1 MTRNEEFDPMILWG
15 PSERPDFV
23 IEPRMLKRL
32 VEAVERIA
40 DALDRNE
47 DLEEQCQF
55 WCDEAR
61 KLGYEE

>member
-1 MTRNEEFDPMILWG
+1 MTRNEE
-15 PSERPDFV
+15 
-23 IEPRMLKRL
+23 IEQRMLKRL

-47 DLEEQCQF
+47 DLAEQCQF